1 MLKNLN
7 QNTEFSVLGLGEVML
22 RLSPEGKER
31 ISQCETFEK
40 RVGGSELN
48 VVSGISLLGLHTG
61 IVTKLPDNEIGKF
74 VVNRVRFSGVSD
86 DYIVFDR
93 SGESRLGV
101 YYYEIGAH
109 PRKSTVVYDRSNST
123 INTLSIDE
131 IPESIYS
138 STQVFHVSGITLAL
152 SENIRKV
159 AIEMI
164 KRFKAHGVKISF
176 DVNYRAT
183 LWDEETARNVVNEI
197 LPYLDILFISEETS
211 RRMMQKTGTMEDIM
225 RSYCEGTDI
234 EVVASTS
241 RTVISPTKHCWDSTL
256 YSRSEDKFYSEPGY
270 KDIEVVD
277 RIGSGDAYLA
287 GALFGVLKFGDYMEA
302 VRFGNAMAA
311 VKNTI
316 PGDMPV
322 SDFKEISRI
331 ISNHN
336 STGPVSEMNR

>member
-1 MLKNLN
+1 M
-7 QNTEFSVLGLGEVML
+7 
-22 RLSPEGKER
+22 
-31 ISQCETFEK
+31 
-40 RVGGSELN
+40 
-48 VVSGISLLGLHTG
+48 
-61 IVTKLPDNEIGKF
+61 
-74 VVNRVRFSGVSD
+74 VNRVRFSGVSD

-131 IPESIYS
+131 MPESIYS

-164 KRFKAHGVKISF
+164 KRFQANGVKMSL

-211 RRMMQKTGTMEDIM
+211 RRMMQKTGTMEEIM

-287 GALFGVLKFGDYMEA
+287 GALFGMLKFGDYMEA